1 MGWLCL
7 THVVTGAIP
16 LSVYMNEVV
25 YLRKLD
31 ADPRATRYSHRIQIV
46 TLSLKGTEG
55 SPEVTVL
62 ITHMHTPPEHPSLAM
77 DHRMH
82 ILMLWI
88 LMSLLCTALRLT
100 LIPVTLSYFYLSNQ
114 ILNRTCKWRPIT
126 VQAIFIISKQKGL
139 EINIYNIDIIVVKLI
154 NHNYSIIWWSHFSLV
169 SKSHY

>member
-46 TLSLKGTEG
+46 TLSLNGAEG
-55 SPEVTVL
+55 SPEVTIL
-62 ITHMHTPPEHPSLAM
+62 ITHMHTPPEQLSFLLPIPIRVHPSLAM

-88 LMSLLCTALRLT
+88 LMSLLCTALCLT

-114 ILNRTCKWRPIT
+114 ILNRTCK
-126 VQAIFIISKQKGL
+126 
-139 EINIYNIDIIVVKLI
+139 
-154 NHNYSIIWWSHFSLV
+154 
-169 SKSHY
+169 